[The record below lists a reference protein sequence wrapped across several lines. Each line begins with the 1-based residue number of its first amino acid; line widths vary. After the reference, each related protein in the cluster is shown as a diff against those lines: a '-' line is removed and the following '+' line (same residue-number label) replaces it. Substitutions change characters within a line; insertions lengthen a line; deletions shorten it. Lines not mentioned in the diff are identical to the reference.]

1 MNMTLVLAGIILWFG
16 ISSAYFLCN
25 MGKKNMK
32 EPWYIWIFLPPVI
45 ISLLIFLVL
54 PFSFGYFLEWVFESR
69 LRSHTSVVKGVIG
82 NIRDF
87 MQGFL
92 K

>member
-1 MNMTLVLAGIILWFG
+1 
-16 ISSAYFLCN
+16 
-25 MGKKNMK
+25 MGKKNKK

-54 PFSFGYFLEWVFESR
+54 PFSIGYFLEWVFESR
-69 LRSHTSVVKGVIG
+69 LRSHTSVVKGVIR
-82 NIRDF
+82 NIGDF
-87 MQGFL
+87 MHYFL

>member
-1 MNMTLVLAGIILWFG
+1 MLPAIIL
-16 ISSAYFLCN
+16 
-25 MGKKNMK
+25 
-32 EPWYIWIFLPPVI
+32 
-45 ISLLIFLVL
+45 LLIFLVL

-69 LRSHTSVVKGVIG
+69 LRLHTSVVKGVIG

>member
-1 MNMTLVLAGIILWFG
+1 MKRALRIFFRVLMLPAIIL
-16 ISSAYFLCN
+16 
-25 MGKKNMK
+25 
-32 EPWYIWIFLPPVI
+32 
-45 ISLLIFLVL
+45 LLIFLVL